1 MIEISQ
7 QTSIGNIRDA
17 RMGNHRDHF
26 KDANHHDLGGRAE
39 YLDKKVCK
47 DDDEL
52 DHGEFGARVDAL
64 RLVLGTKKIMVTDEL
79 RRGVEAIP
87 RDEYFHLQYYERWL
101 RSITSILL
109 EKGII
114 ESKDLM

>member
-1 MIEISQ
+1 
-7 QTSIGNIRDA
+7 
-17 RMGNHRDHF
+17 MGNNIEHF
-26 KDANHHDLGGRAE
+26 KHANHHDLGGRDE
-39 YLDKKVCK
+39 FLDQKVCK

-64 RLVLGTKKIMVTDEL
+64 RLILGAKKIMLTDEL

-101 RSITSILL
+101 RSMCSILI
-109 EKGII
+109 EKGIV
-114 ESKDLM
+114 EPKELM